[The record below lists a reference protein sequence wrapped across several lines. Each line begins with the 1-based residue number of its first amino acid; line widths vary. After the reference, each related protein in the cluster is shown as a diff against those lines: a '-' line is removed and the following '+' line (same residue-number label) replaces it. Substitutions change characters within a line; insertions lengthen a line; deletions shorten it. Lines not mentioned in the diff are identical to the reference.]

1 MASREK
7 KQQTKIRSMLLVI
20 DVGNTNT
27 SLGVYRG
34 PELVAHWRL
43 TTNRARTVDEYGVHA
58 RNLFE
63 LASLDFKTIDAI
75 AIASVVPP
83 LNYTLKTMAETY
95 FHLTP
100 FFVDNSVDTGVRI
113 LYEPPADVGA
123 DRIVDAAAAIHKYGA
138 PCIVVDFG
146 TATTFNAINAQGEY
160 LGGVIT
166 PGIMISTDALFD
178 RTAKLPRVDIKRPQK
193 VIGSSTISAMQS
205 GLYHGY
211 VGLVDGV
218 LRKMLEEM
226 GGKARVIA
234 TGGLAPLIATGSE
247 FIEQVDET
255 LTLEGLRLV
264 YERNFNSET
273 RVQSRGD
280 NRI

>member
-1 MASREK
+1 
-7 KQQTKIRSMLLVI
+7 MLLVI

-34 PELVAHWRL
+34 TELVAHWRL
-43 TTNRARTVDEYGVHA
+43 TTARNRTVDEYGVHA

-63 LASLDFKTIDAI
+63 LAGLDFKSIDAI

-83 LNYTLKTMAETY
+83 LNFTLKRMAEVY

-100 FFVDNSVDTGVRI
+100 LFIDHTVDTGLPI
-113 LYEPPADVGA
+113 LYQPASDVGA
-123 DRIVDAAAAIHKYGA
+123 DRIVDAVAAIKKYGA

-146 TATTFNAINAQGEY
+146 TATTFDAINSKGEY

-166 PGIMISTDALFD
+166 PGITISADALFE
-178 RTAKLPRVDIKRPQK
+178 RAAKLPRVEIKRSQRI
-193 VIGSSTISAMQS
+193 VGSSTVEAMQS
-205 GLYHGY
+205 GLYNGY
-211 VGLVDGV
+211 VGLVDGI
-218 LRKMLEEM
+218 LRKMIDEL
-226 GGKARVIA
+226 GGSPKVIA
-234 TGGLAPLIATGSE
+234 TGGLASLIATGSE

-264 YERNFNSET
+264 YERTN
-273 RVQSRGD
+273 
-280 NRI
+280 